1 MFNPNVQIELGWV
14 YLIKGS
20 FIERLRDLGIAG
32 VSNDQNV
39 SYTFVQTVLTF

>member
-1 MFNPNVQIELGWV
+1 VQIELGWV

-20 FIERLRDLGIAG
+20 YTDRLRELGTAG
-32 VSNDQNV
+32 VPNDHNV